1 MKNPSLRIQNIA
13 PSLTVAVD
21 SLAKKLK
28 AEGKDIISLGAGE
41 PDWDTPEEICSKAKA
56 AIDERKTRYSAP
68 QGILS
73 VRKAVAQKLREQNGI
88 EYAPE
93 QIVLTSGAKHAV
105 FNSLLA
111 IVNPGDEVII
121 PEPYWV
127 TYPEL
132 VKLLGGTPVIIH
144 TQEEDDFQM
153 TARAFQE
160 AITPRTKAL
169 ILNNPTNP
177 TGTLYAE
184 KNLAEIAEVI
194 VQNDLYAVTD
204 EIYEHF
210 SYSDNFQF
218 KSLAAFPGMAE
229 RTLVINGLSKSHCM
243 TGWRIGYVAAPPQ
256 IAALIAKA
264 QGQTT
269 HHPSNIA
276 QYAAEE
282 ALQMPLHFVQQMRD
296 EFKRRRDFLY
306 GKISQIPGVR
316 VRIPQGAFYLFAN
329 ISGLLGKTTPDGKTL
344 TNSVEFCTYLLES
357 VGLAIV
363 PGSAFGRDGYVRFSY
378 AASQQELSSAADR
391 FEKGARALR

>member
-153 TARAFQE
+153 TARTFQE

-194 VQNDLYAVTD
+194 VQNDLYAVSD

-282 ALQMPLHFVQQMRD
+282 ALQMPLHFVQRMRD

>member
-153 TARAFQE
+153 TARTFQE

-194 VQNDLYAVTD
+194 VQNDLYAVSD

-243 TGWRIGYVAAPPQ
+243 TGWRIGYVAAPSQ

-282 ALQMPLHFVQQMRD
+282 ALQMPLHFVQRMRD

-329 ISGLLGKTTPDGKTL
+329 ISGLLGKTTLDGKTL

-391 FEKGARALR
+391 FEKGVRALR

>member
-153 TARAFQE
+153 TARTFQE

-184 KNLAEIAEVI
+184 KNLAKIAEVI
-194 VQNDLYAVTD
+194 VQNDLYAVSD

-282 ALQMPLHFVQQMRD
+282 ALQMPLHFVQRMRD

-329 ISGLLGKTTPDGKTL
+329 ISGLLGKTTLDGKTL

-391 FEKGARALR
+391 FEKGVRALR

>member
-153 TARAFQE
+153 TARTFQE

-194 VQNDLYAVTD
+194 VQNDLYAVSD

-282 ALQMPLHFVQQMRD
+282 ALQMPLHFVQRMRD

-329 ISGLLGKTTPDGKTL
+329 ISGLLGKTTLDGKTL

-391 FEKGARALR
+391 FEKGVRALR

>member
-153 TARAFQE
+153 TARTFQE

-184 KNLAEIAEVI
+184 KNLAKIAEVI
-194 VQNDLYAVTD
+194 VQNDLYAVSD

-282 ALQMPLHFVQQMRD
+282 ALQMPLHFVQRMRD

-391 FEKGARALR
+391 FEKGVRALR

>member
-153 TARAFQE
+153 TARTFQE

-184 KNLAEIAEVI
+184 KNLAKIAEVI
-194 VQNDLYAVTD
+194 VQNDLYAVSD

-282 ALQMPLHFVQQMRD
+282 ALQMPLHFVQRMRD